1 MASTF
6 STVPQDLRRAAG
18 QCNDVATVVA
28 GLKSTND
35 LSGVA
40 TAMPG
45 SQSAKAASRLETE
58 WDEDFATWAKR
69 MRSHAASLRASAG
82 TYRATDDSGSSSL
95 RAAGQGL

>member
-1 MASTF
+1 MSGTF
-6 STVPQDLRRAAG
+6 RTVPGDLRRAAG
-18 QCNDVATVVA
+18 QCDDVATVVA

-35 LSGVA
+35 LSGVS

-45 SQSAKAASRLETE
+45 SQSATGLEAE
-58 WDEDFATWAKR
+58 WDRDFAAWAKR